1 MTVQINS
8 KMVAVNDSFSVNM
21 YDNGYMIEYSG
32 RDAEMHFVGS
42 KTMCANLEE
51 LITLIQV
58 ISDMP
63 KNT

>member
-8 KMVAVNDSFSVNM
+8 NMVKVNDSFSVNM
-21 YDNGYMIEYSG
+21 YDNGFMVEYSG

-51 LITLIQV
+51 LLTLIQA
-58 ISDMP
+58 IAAMER
-63 KNT
+63 NN

>member
-21 YDNGYMIEYSG
+21 YDNGYMVEYSG

-51 LITLIQV
+51 LLNLIQA
-58 ISDMP
+58 ISAMERND
-63 KNT
+63 

>member
-32 RDAEMHFVGS
+32 RDEEMHFVGS
-42 KTMCANLEE
+42 KTMCASLEE
-51 LITLIQV
+51 LIALIQA
-58 ISDMP
+58 ISAMP

>member
-8 KMVAVNDSFSVNM
+8 RMVAVNDSFSVNM
-21 YDNGYMIEYSG
+21 YDNGFMVEYSG

-51 LITLIQV
+51 LLTLIQA
-58 ISDMP
+58 IAAMERND
-63 KNT
+63 